1 MEWDK
6 WQKEVIGHQG
16 SVTIRKGRQV
26 GGSTAIGR
34 RSSKLMI
41 EYPKSVSLMIAP
53 AQRQSSELFIKTMSW
68 LDMENYEAIE
78 AAGGYKSD
86 PAISE
91 QRNMIL
97 RRIFE
102 AKYGI
107 FNEVPTKTIVI
118 LKNDFN
124 KPQGKKNK
132 GSILYSLPAGKTGVF
147 LRSFSL
153 DFLYADEAAY
163 VPDAVY
169 NALKPMLLVSKKKR
183 GLGWEVFLSTPF
195 GKGGFFY
202 NSFTD
207 EDYKQFHI
215 SSEDCERIDKKD
227 LRKEENKITK
237 VQYAQEYLG
246 EFIDEFQQ
254 YFPTALIKECMKKG
268 DFIRWNY
275 KEHYKKGMSYYEG
288 VDYAGPGKDD
298 NAFVTGEMQSNKD
311 LRIVMI
317 EESDEPNTVKTNR
330 KIVAKDVDFNF
341 RKLFVDSG
349 GFGCGPS
356 DELIEKLGRKV
367 VGLNNA
373 KKTIDKDTER
383 TNKIL
388 KEDLYSNAK
397 VLMEQGKIL
406 MIDSLPLLNSLRSMT
421 FEYTD
426 DRRIKISGKN
436 SHIAEAFVRV
446 CWAVKEKG
454 LNIYCC

>member
-1 MEWDK
+1 
-6 WQKEVIGHQG
+6 
-16 SVTIRKGRQV
+16 
-26 GGSTAIGR
+26 
-34 RSSKLMI
+34 
-41 EYPKSVSLMIAP
+41 MIAP
-53 AQRQSSELFIKTMSW
+53 AQRQSSELYIKTMSW
-68 LDMENYEAIE
+68 LEIKHHEAIE
-78 AAGGYKSD
+78 AAGGYKDD
-86 PAISE
+86 PEVST
-91 QRNMIL
+91 RGNMVL
-97 RRIFE
+97 RRVFEQKHGIFE
-102 AKYGI
+102 
-107 FNEVPTKTIVI
+107 EQPTKTIVK
-118 LKNDFN
+118 LKN
-124 KPQGKKNK
+124 

-147 LRSFSL
+147 LRSFAL
-153 DFLYADEAAY
+153 DFLYIDEAAY

-169 NALKPMLLVSKKKR
+169 NALKPMLLVSKKKN

-227 LRKEENKITK
+227 LRKEEKKITK
-237 VQYAQEYLG
+237 MQYAQEYLG

-268 DFIRWNY
+268 NFIRWNY
-275 KEHYKKGMSYYEG
+275 KEHYKKGGNYYLG

-298 NAFVTGEMQSNKD
+298 NAFVTGEMQSNND
-311 LRIVMI
+311 LRIVMV

-330 KIVAKDVDFNF
+330 RIVAKDGDFNF

-356 DELIEKLGRKV
+356 DELTEKLGRKV
-367 VGLNNA
+367 IGLNNA
-373 KKTIDKDTER
+373 KKSIDKNTER

-397 VLMEQGKIL
+397 VLMEQGKIP

-421 FEYTD
+421 FEYTE